1 MPEKNK
7 LHNFI
12 VERLMASDN
21 IDDIVLEICQDGK
34 ISWNEAE
41 ALVRQ
46 VEEEQRTK
54 IERGQSPILVI
65 WALGTFVVGIALVMY
80 SSYTAAELSHMALKQ
95 RDLDFIGTMLEI
107 IRAAPYL
114 FWTGIFGAA
123 MITGSLVGMRK
134 VWSAWLNG

>member
-1 MPEKNK
+1 MPENNK
-7 LHNFI
+7 LRDFI

-21 IDDIVLEICQDGK
+21 IDDIVLEICQDGRL
-34 ISWNEAE
+34 SWNEAE

-46 VEEEQRTK
+46 VEADQRTK

-65 WALGTFVVGIALVMY
+65 WALGTFVVGIVLVIY
-80 SSYTAAELSHMALKQ
+80 SSYTAAELSRAALKQ
-95 RDLDFIGTMLEI
+95 RNLDLIRIMLDI

>member
-54 IERGQSPILVI
+54 IERFETERPG
-65 WALGTFVVGIALVMY
+65 F
-80 SSYTAAELSHMALKQ
+80 H
-95 RDLDFIGTMLEI
+95 RDH
-107 IRAAPYL
+107 A
-114 FWTGIFGAA
+114 
-123 MITGSLVGMRK
+123 
-134 VWSAWLNG
+134 